1 MRFNDACIPGD
12 GRRKLD
18 FIDVRDAAAVI
29 VGLVETD
36 PESWPEVINVGSG
49 RQVTLAAIAQL
60 VSDVALAQYGKPLQ
74 FNFVPSN
81 KKYRNFGMSVARL
94 EELLQWKASYS
105 LDETVA
111 DILKIL
117 N

>member
-1 MRFNDACIPGD
+1 VRFNDACIPGD

-49 RQVTLAAIAQL
+49 RQVTRTAGDSC
-60 VSDVALAQYGKPLQ
+60 SDSTIGIRYCIG
-74 FNFVPSN
+74 S
-81 KKYRNFGMSVARL
+81 
-94 EELLQWKASYS
+94 
-105 LDETVA
+105 
-111 DILKIL
+111 I
-117 N
+117 